1 MNLKNKIFL
10 GFLYILSTTTNPI
23 TKTFIQQFLPENPI
37 ILEAGAYNGKDT
49 QIMASMWPKSIIYSF
64 EPIPNLFKKLQKRTY
79 ELKNVHRFECAL
91 SDTNGTAKFYVSG
104 GQGAGSSS
112 LLKPKEHIT
121 FHPGISFDS
130 TIEVETITLD
140 DWAMANNIDHI
151 DFMWLDMQGAEY
163 QMLKTSK
170 IILPTVKVIF
180 TEVSLLQMYEDC
192 PLYPEFRAW
201 LESEGFEVVAEQLPW
216 KDMGNVLF
224 IRKP

>member
-1 MNLKNKIFL
+1 
-10 GFLYILSTTTNPI
+10 
-23 TKTFIQQFLPENPI
+23 
-37 ILEAGAYNGKDT
+37 
-49 QIMASMWPKSIIYSF
+49 
-64 EPIPNLFKKLQKRTY
+64 
-79 ELKNVHRFECAL
+79 
-91 SDTNGTAKFYVSG
+91 
-104 GQGAGSSS
+104 
-112 LLKPKEHIT
+112 
-121 FHPGISFDS
+121 
-130 TIEVETITLD
+130 
-140 DWAMANNIDHI
+140 MANNIDHI

-163 QMLKTSK
+163 QMLKKSK